1 MALQLILYH
10 CRLSHNRPWS
20 LRTIQLRSKAATSMA
35 ETWYANG
42 LPSSQALHDEQ
53 QKKRGY
59 LAASYIRGRETP
71 DPATVA
77 EEKGIF

>member
-1 MALQLILYH
+1 
-10 CRLSHNRPWS
+10 
-20 LRTIQLRSKAATSMA
+20 MA
-35 ETWYANG
+35 ETWYGNG